1 MAKKQISRKRKKQLK
16 EPDEFITF
24 SSKILNLVLEN
35 KNQAISVL
43 SVFLL
48 LILMLIGIK
57 SYFVKSENRVFTD
70 MAQSMAEYRAL
81 ETAGTNNAI
90 LQKVDNDLSKILD
103 KYSAMKAKKFAKIEL
118 ANISF
123 QSKKFERAIELYID
137 AINDF
142 SDAPSIKNLV
152 LNSLACSYEEKNDY
166 KSAASYFEL
175 IVSGDDLFMKDE
187 ALFNLGRL
195 YAAMGNNDKS
205 KDAFVNIKENYPDS
219 LYIELVK
226 ERGRNNFPK

>member
-1 MAKKQISRKRKKQLK
+1 MAKKRISKERKKKLK

-35 KNQAISVL
+35 KNQAIFIV
-43 SVFLL
+43 SVFLFI
-48 LILMLIGIK
+48 ILMLIGIK
-57 SYFVKSENRVFTD
+57 SYFVKSENRAFTD
-70 MAQSMAEYRAL
+70 MSQSMAEYRAL
-81 ETAGTNNAI
+81 EKASKNNTI
-90 LQKVDNDLSKILD
+90 LQKVDNDLNKILD
-103 KYSAMKAKKFAKIEL
+103 KYSAMNAKKFAKVDL

-123 QSKKFERAIELYID
+123 QSKKFDRAIELYID
-137 AINDF
+137 AVNDF
-142 SDAPSIKNLV
+142 SDAPSIKNLI

-175 IVSGDDLFMKDE
+175 IVSGNDVFMKDE
-187 ALFNLGRL
+187 ALFNLGRI
-195 YAAMGNNDKS
+195 YAAMGNNKKS

-226 ERGRNNFPK
+226 DRVL